1 VSREAFAGGE
11 FDWFAVDGA
20 GPVGYFATAGYGL
33 VPAAILARFTEP
45 RELDERVLG
54 LPTRAGAPLRCE
66 ALYTRRF
73 AS

>member
-1 VSREAFAGGE
+1 MSREAFEGGE
-11 FDWFAVDGA
+11 FDWFAADGA
-20 GPVGYFATAGYGL
+20 GPVSYFATAGYGP
-33 VPAAILARFTEP
+33 VPASILARFAEP

-54 LPTRAGAPLRCE
+54 LPTRARASLCCR